1 MIDKSIFKEKK
12 ISPAIFRVVIGVF
25 LLIDVVSYF
34 FYGEEIYNAKGFSY
48 VSDSSIPIIGL
59 IREYISVFFALYA
72 LSLVAWI
79 LGLGRKFMSAL
90 VFLFFLLE
98 YFLIQPYAVWGDE
111 ILRVS
116 LFYFIFID
124 SFYVFSVKRY
134 GEQTFILSKWAIYA
148 IMLHLCYIYISNAY
162 FKIQNIEWQSGYAI
176 AYFFKSA
183 EGLDVFSIKD
193 IFMKSSL
200 LIRVST
206 WLILT
211 YQIIFP
217 FLIWFKKIRIPLLIF
232 GIITHF
238 FMGFVLQAYKFEM
251 IVMLHF
257 AFFITDEEWNY
268 MLKKMKIPTFA
279 IK

>member
-1 MIDKSIFKEKK
+1 MIDKGIFKEKK

-34 FYGEEIYNAKGFSY
+34 LYGEEIYNAKGFSY

-72 LSLVAWI
+72 LSLVVWI
-79 LGLGRKFMSAL
+79 LGIGRNFISAL

-116 LFYFIFID
+116 LFYFIFIN
-124 SFYVFSVKRY
+124 SFFVLGINRHK
-134 GEQTFILSKWAIYA
+134 GETSIISKWAVYA
-148 IMLHLCYIYISNAY
+148 IMAHLCYIYVSNAY

-176 AYFFKSA
+176 AYFLKSA
-183 EGLDVFSIKD
+183 EGLDVFGINE

-200 LIRVST
+200 FIKIST
-206 WLILT
+206 WLILIF
-211 YQIIFP
+211 QIIFP
-217 FLIWFKKIRIPLLIF
+217 FLVWFKKIRIPLLIF

-268 MLKKMKIPTFA
+268 MFKKMKLPTFA
-279 IK
+279 IN